1 MKNDIRTVALIGKPR
16 DPLAAE
22 HVVRLGEYLR
32 TRGLSVAIE
41 ASCTA
46 LVREG
51 FAPAHTLAAI
61 GQHVDLAVVIGGD
74 GTLLNAARHLAPHNV
89 PIIGINLGR
98 LGFLV
103 DIAPDAMLEEIGR
116 ILDGDCQTE
125 RRLLLAAE
133 VMRKG
138 KIVHSARAL
147 NDVVVGKGELAR
159 MIEFDTFIGGEFV
172 NRTRGDGIVVASPT
186 GSTAYALS
194 ASGPILLP
202 SVPALALVPICP
214 HTLSD
219 RPIVVPSASTIEIV
233 MTDAQQVAYVT
244 FDGQS
249 TFSLQ
254 GQDRIYVR
262 RAEHEIELVHPSS
275 RSHFEV
281 LRIKL
286 GWGESY

>member
-22 HVVRLGEYLR
+22 HIVRLGEYLR
-32 TRGLSVAIE
+32 TRGLSVTIE
-41 ASCTA
+41 ASCAA

-51 FAPAHTLAAI
+51 FAPARTLAAI

-74 GTLLNAARHLAPHNV
+74 GTLLNAARHLAPHEV
-89 PIIGINLGR
+89 PIVGVNLGR

-116 ILDGDCQTE
+116 ILDGDRQIE

-138 KIVHSARAL
+138 KIVHGARAL

-172 NRTRGDGIVVASPT
+172 NRTRGDGIVIASPT

-194 ASGPILLP
+194 ASGPIMLP

-219 RPIVVPSASTIEIV
+219 RPIVVPSTSTLEIV
-233 MTDAQQVAYVT
+233 MTDAQQNAYVT

-254 GQDRIYVR
+254 EQDRIYVR
-262 RAEHEIELVHPSS
+262 RAEHEVELVHPSS

-286 GWGESY
+286 GWGESH

>member
-1 MKNDIRTVALIGKPR
+1 MKNDLRTVGLIGKPG
-16 DPLAAE
+16 DPRAAE
-22 HVVRLGEYLR
+22 HIVRLAEFLR
-32 TRGLSVAIE
+32 LRKLAVVLDTGTA
-41 ASCTA
+41 A
-46 LVREG
+46 LVRDG
-51 FAPAHTLAAI
+51 LAPAAEFDTL
-61 GQHVDLAVVIGGD
+61 GRQVDLAVVVGGD
-74 GTLLNAARHLAPHNV
+74 GTLLHVARRLAPHRV
-89 PIIGINLGR
+89 PLIGVNLGR
-98 LGFLV
+98 LGFLA
-103 DIAPDAMLEEIGR
+103 DIAPDAMLDEIGR
-116 ILDGDCQTE
+116 ILDGDRQTE
-125 RRLLLAAE
+125 TRLLLAAE

-138 KIVHSARAL
+138 KIVHSAAAF

-172 NRTRGDGIVVASPT
+172 NRTRGDGVIVATPT

-202 SVPALALVPICP
+202 SVPALVLVPICP

-233 MTDAQQVAYVT
+233 MTGQHQNAYVT

-249 TFSLQ
+249 TFSLAE
-254 GQDRIYVR
+254 QDRVYVR
-262 RAEHEIELVHPSS
+262 RAEHEVELVHPSS

>member
-1 MKNDIRTVALIGKPR
+1 MKPTVRTLGLIAKPN

-22 HVVRLGEYLR
+22 HVVRLGEFLR
-32 TRGLSVAIE
+32 LRGLSIALDTGT
-41 ASCTA
+41 AA
-46 LVREG
+46 LVRAD
-51 FAPAHTLAAI
+51 FAPAYALDAI
-61 GQHVDLAVVIGGD
+61 GSHVDLAVVVGGD
-74 GTLLNAARHLAPHNV
+74 GTLLNVARHLAPQDV
-89 PIIGINLGR
+89 PIVGVNLGR

-103 DIAPDAMLEEIGR
+103 DIRPDAMLDEIGR
-116 ILDGDCQTE
+116 ILDGDRQVE

-138 KIVHSARAL
+138 KIVHAAAAF
-147 NDVVVGKGELAR
+147 NDVVVGKGEIAR

-172 NRTRGDGIVVASPT
+172 NRTRGDGIIVASPT

-194 ASGPILLP
+194 AGGPILLP
-202 SVPALALVPICP
+202 PLPALALVPICP

-219 RPIVVPSASTIEIV
+219 RPIVVPSTNTIEIV
-233 MTDAQQVAYVT
+233 MAGQPQNAHVT

-249 TFSLQ
+249 TFSLAEH
-254 GQDRIYVR
+254 DRIYVR
-262 RAEHEIELVHPSS
+262 RAEHDVELVHPSS

-286 GWGESY
+286 GWGETY